1 MNYQAIR
8 AAIENPLLS
17 AFGALVPAVP
27 VYFDNITAV
36 PPNTTTEYVR
46 VNITFGITNEPTLTS
61 SVDNA
66 RGALIIRIFTEKGRG
81 PARNQVLLTTA
92 VNVLE
97 TLNNTAKTN
106 SGTFMRLGEINGPTF
121 SSTEESPHF
130 VGRIDTSWVRQS
142 LPEDCCYSVI
152 SRAVPAPLS
161 IPLVSPYG
169 HHCSVRHVRR
179 SVLQTRWHHR
189 HLR

>member
-8 AAIENPLLS
+8 ASMENPLLT
-17 AFGALVPAVP
+17 AFNNLSPAVP

-66 RGALIIRIFTEKGRG
+66 RGALVIRLFTEKGRG
-81 PARNQVLLTTA
+81 PARNQELVATA

-97 TLNNTAKTN
+97 TINNTSKTTT
-106 SGTFMRLGEINGPTF
+106 GVFVKVGEINGPSF
-121 SSTEESPHF
+121 SATDESPHF
-130 VGRIDTSWVRQS
+130 VGRIDTGYV
-142 LPEDCCYSVI
+142 
-152 SRAVPAPLS
+152 AT
-161 IPLVSPYG
+161 
-169 HHCSVRHVRR
+169 
-179 SVLQTRWHHR
+179 VLT
-189 HLR
+189 

>member
-8 AAIENPLLS
+8 ASMENPLLT
-17 AFGALVPAVP
+17 AFNNLVPAVP

-66 RGALIIRIFTEKGRG
+66 RGALVIRLFTEKGRG
-81 PARNQVLLTTA
+81 PARNQELVTTA

-97 TLNNTAKTN
+97 TLNNTSKTTT
-106 SGTFMRLGEINGPTF
+106 GVFVKVGEINGPTF
-121 SSTEESPHF
+121 SATDESPHF
-130 VGRIDTSWVRQS
+130 VGRIDTGYV
-142 LPEDCCYSVI
+142 
-152 SRAVPAPLS
+152 AT
-161 IPLVSPYG
+161 
-169 HHCSVRHVRR
+169 
-179 SVLQTRWHHR
+179 VLT
-189 HLR
+189 